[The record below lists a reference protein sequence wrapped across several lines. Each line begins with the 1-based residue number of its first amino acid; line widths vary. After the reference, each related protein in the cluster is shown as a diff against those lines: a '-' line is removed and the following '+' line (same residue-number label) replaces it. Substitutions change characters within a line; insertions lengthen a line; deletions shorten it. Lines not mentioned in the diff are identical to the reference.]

1 MVGPASPHLSSE
13 RLERLER
20 LEQLTDAVR
29 QPLGNPRPPVNSCRR
44 R

>member
-1 MVGPASPHLSSE
+1 MVGPASPHLSS
-13 RLERLER
+13 ERLER